1 MEINYKEILDEISA
15 NLEEGEEIS
24 LETIEELTNGRGDE
38 EDE

>member
-15 NLEEGEEIS
+15 NLEEEEEIS
-24 LETIEELTNGRGDE
+24 LETIEELTNGRGDD